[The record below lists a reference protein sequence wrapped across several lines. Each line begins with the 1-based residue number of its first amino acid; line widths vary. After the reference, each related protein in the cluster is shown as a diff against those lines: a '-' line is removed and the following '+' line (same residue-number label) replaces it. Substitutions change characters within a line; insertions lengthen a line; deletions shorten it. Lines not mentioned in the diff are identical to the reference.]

1 MIIYRPKVRSVGQN
15 RRLYVDRT
23 FKFGGAKKEP
33 ICQFDRLKLSANSN
47 ERVSSRKYSLK
58 SVAYPYQLSKNIF

>member
-15 RRLYVDRT
+15 RRIYVDWT

-33 ICQFDRLKLSANSN
+33 ICQFDRLKLSVLMKESAVENT
-47 ERVSSRKYSLK
+47 V
-58 SVAYPYQLSKNIF
+58 